1 MCFNKDDNTS
11 PQIPFPATHRS
22 ETQEE
27 ILITANR
34 CESRG
39 KIKLTI
45 YKFSFQHERRQET
58 RVFTYLFIL
67 NPKSGAWDPFL
78 GLLGNRGIRKRL
90 ITSWSHLSEIKPEGS
105 NFSQTSDITK
115 I

>member
-27 ILITANR
+27 ILITANT

-90 ITSWSHLSEIKPEGS
+90 IISWSHLSEIKPEGS
-105 NFSQTSDITK
+105 NFSQTRDITK

>member
-39 KIKLTI
+39 KLKLTI

-58 RVFTYLFIL
+58 RVFTYLFIYF
-67 NPKSGAWDPFL
+67 KSQVWCLGPIFRAAW
-78 GLLGNRGIRKRL
+78 
-90 ITSWSHLSEIKPEGS
+90 E
-105 NFSQTSDITK
+105 
-115 I
+115 

>member
-11 PQIPFPATHRS
+11 PQVPFPATHRS

-45 YKFSFQHERRQET
+45 YTFSFQHERRQET

-67 NPKSGAWDPFL
+67 NPKSGAWDPFS
-78 GLLGNRGIRKRL
+78 
-90 ITSWSHLSEIKPEGS
+90 SWSHLSEIKPEGS
-105 NFSQTSDITK
+105 NFSQTRDITK

>member
-1 MCFNKDDNTS
+1 MCSNEDDNTN
-11 PQIPFPATHRS
+11 PQVPFPATHHS

-45 YKFSFQHERRQET
+45 YRFPFQHERRQET
-58 RVFTYLFIL
+58 WVFTYLFIL

-78 GLLGNRGIRKRL
+78 GLLGKRGIRKRL
-90 ITSWSHLSEIKPEGS
+90 ITSWSYLLEGS
-105 NFSQTSDITK
+105 NFSQTSNVTK